1 MQMFENRFFISFGL
15 IFTGL
20 IFLCTTFVDA
30 ASSDAVQSCNQAP
43 AIVKTMNENDS
54 VTVFMGR
61 EARNI
66 TINWGE
72 ETNCEFEIFI
82 SCGLGVF
89 VPISTEK
96 AKSAGVQ
103 TYNFTRVTVEELRII
118 IRKGKGIIK
127 NIQTLSTKADDTET
141 YNPI

>member
-1 MQMFENRFFISFGL
+1 MFRNRFFTSFGL

-20 IFLCTTFVDA
+20 IFLCTTFADA
-30 ASSDAVQSCNQAP
+30 ASSDTAQSRNQTP
-43 AIVKTMNENDS
+43 SIVKTLNENDS

-66 TINWGE
+66 TINWDE

-96 AKSAGVQ
+96 AKGSGVQ

-127 NIQTLSTKADDTET
+127 EIQTLSTKADDTES